1 MNNHYISKVAG
12 LSVLSL
18 ALFGMSGCL
27 GTTHLSNGIT
37 DQGQVQ
43 MQDIIFPDMAKAW
56 QYQGQFP
63 NRENLSKMRPGVD
76 KDDIYQLL
84 GRPHFSEGQF
94 AREWDYIMK
103 FYMPDNSVKICQ
115 YKVIFDK
122 NFKAQEFYWSP
133 ADCPPPVEEPQVVT
147 QTIIQQ
153 MPAPVVVPAPIPAPA
168 PIKERINLGADA
180 LFRFDKSDTQDM
192 LPQGRREL
200 DELASKLRQY
210 QDMGDSRIIVT
221 GHTDRKGD
229 DTYNMNLSIKRA
241 QTVRSYLINQGVN
254 ANTIIATG
262 AGETQPV
269 EQCSTKLPR
278 QQEID
283 CLQPNRRVTLDV
295 TVIQ

>member
-1 MNNHYISKVAG
+1 MNNHYISKIAG

-37 DQGQVQ
+37 AQGQVQ

-180 LFRFDKSDTQDM
+180 LFKFDQSDAQNM

-210 QDMGDSRIIVT
+210 QNMGDSRIIVT

>member
-1 MNNHYISKVAG
+1 MKNHINKIAALSALG
-12 LSVLSL
+12 LAVL
-18 ALFGMSGCL
+18 GMSGCL
-27 GTTHLSNGIT
+27 GTTHLSDGIT

-56 QYQGQFP
+56 QHQGQFP

-84 GRPHFSEGQF
+84 GRPHFSEGQY

-122 NFKAQEFYWSP
+122 QFKAQEFYWSP
-133 ADCPPPVEEPQVVT
+133 ADCPPPVAEPQVVT

-153 MPAPVVVPAPIPAPA
+153 MPAPVVVPVPTPVPA

-192 LPQGRREL
+192 LDQGRREL

-229 DTYNMNLSIKRA
+229 DAYNMNLSIKRA

-269 EQCSTKLPR
+269 QQCATTLPR